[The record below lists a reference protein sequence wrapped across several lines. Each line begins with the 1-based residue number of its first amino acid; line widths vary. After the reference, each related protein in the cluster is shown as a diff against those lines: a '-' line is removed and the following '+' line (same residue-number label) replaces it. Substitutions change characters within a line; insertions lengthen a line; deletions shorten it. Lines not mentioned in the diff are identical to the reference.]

1 VARTAGNTARR
12 PLSRA
17 TSRPDW
23 RMMLNR
29 SGRGIVSINQEAHV
43 VKNTHDT
50 TRWSRRLIAATGSC
64 LVSAIIV
71 ATQIPQIRD
80 TVGIAQM
87 AYGFI
92 HSTVPSLGV
101 AAIWIGLTM
110 MLAGAAA
117 MRRLYRVRANGAG
130 RTAAVGAAVLVVAV
144 GGLVAIESSFDRS
157 TTQTPSTSY
166 VALTTKHHRSPRR
179 RPRRPVYHS
188 PKGGRRSS
196 SPASPATAAPSTP
209 AAPPTTTSPAPATTT
224 PAPTTTTPAP
234 PTSNEGSRG
243 SSSSGSGGNGNNVTV
258 NKNNTQTTSSGSA
271 TGEGARSGEAKSEN
285 NEGPVNVNIS

>member
-1 VARTAGNTARR
+1 
-12 PLSRA
+12 
-17 TSRPDW
+17 
-23 RMMLNR
+23 
-29 SGRGIVSINQEAHV
+29 
-43 VKNTHDT
+43 VKNNHDT
-50 TRWSRRLIAATGSC
+50 TRRSRRLIAAAGSC

-80 TVGIAQM
+80 TVGIAQT

-101 AAIWIGLTM
+101 AATWIGIAL
-110 MLAGAAA
+110 MLAGAAV
-117 MRRLYRVRANGAG
+117 MRCLYRVRANDAA
-130 RTAAVGAAVLVVAV
+130 RTAAAGVAVLVVAL
-144 GGLVAIESSFDRS
+144 GGLVAIESSLDRS
-157 TTQTPSTSY
+157 TTQTPSTNY
-166 VALTTKHHRSPRR
+166 VALGSTKHHRSPRR

-188 PKGGRRSS
+188 PKDGRRSS

-234 PTSNEGSRG
+234 PPTSNEGSSG
-243 SSSSGSGGNGNNVTV
+243 SSSGNNNNVTV
-258 NKNNTQTTSSGSA
+258 NKNNTQTTSSGNA